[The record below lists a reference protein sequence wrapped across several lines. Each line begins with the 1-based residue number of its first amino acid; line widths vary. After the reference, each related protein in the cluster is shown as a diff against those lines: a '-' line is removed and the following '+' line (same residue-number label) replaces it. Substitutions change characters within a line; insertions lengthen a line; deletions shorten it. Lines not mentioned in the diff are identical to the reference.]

1 MLKSLITPFIA
12 VESDTPDELP
22 GINYWIEDGNNEVV
36 LEVVTT
42 THDNDDYGEQI
53 AAALNK
59 IASMTKA
66 LQEIANS
73 EHWNSGGEWMA
84 TEDEER
90 HPWEIAEQAL

>member
-1 MLKSLITPFIA
+1 MLNSLITPFTA

-53 AAALNK
+53 ADALNK
-59 IASMTKA
+59 VAILTKA
-66 LQEIANS
+66 LQELSTEVNNLQAQI
-73 EHWNSGGEWMA
+73 SGSS
-84 TEDEER
+84 DFN
-90 HPWEIAEQAL
+90 ALKNAVSGSS